1 MRTIEVVDMITQY
14 LIIFWL
20 FIGEKKRNFIILR
33 IVRLVII
40 EVLFL
45 VEMFS
50 KIDKNRLPNFEKE
63 RI

>member
-20 FIGEKKRNFIILR
+20 FIGGKKRNFIILR

-50 KIDKNRLPNFEKE
+50 KINKNRLPNFEKE